1 MIGQC
6 NNDEVSNT
14 VAVAVVLFSTIR
26 GSGWPGLKM
35 RYSLSSTTGPRRKCY
50 LTPGH
55 PLPRM
60 VLNSSHELQTRR
72 DTDFMTLQ

>member
-26 GSGWPGLKM
+26 GSGW
-35 RYSLSSTTGPRRKCY
+35 Y
-50 LTPGH
+50 
-55 PLPRM
+55 
-60 VLNSSHELQTRR
+60 
-72 DTDFMTLQ
+72 